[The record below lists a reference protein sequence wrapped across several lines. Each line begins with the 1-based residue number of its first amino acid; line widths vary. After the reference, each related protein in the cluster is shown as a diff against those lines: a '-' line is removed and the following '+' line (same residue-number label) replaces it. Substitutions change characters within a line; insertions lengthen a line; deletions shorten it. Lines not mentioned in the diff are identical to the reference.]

1 MLKIHQNLG
10 EFLKH
15 IYDTYPTSV
24 ALETKKLFRL
34 ERHTYKDLGDN
45 SRQVAAFLRSL
56 GVQKG
61 DRVFIWAPNL
71 PEWVVVY
78 FGSLFLGAVVVPVD
92 PNTSSETISKFVK
105 STSPKIIFRSKFLG
119 GNLNGL
125 VEKEIFLEELDEV
138 LAKFEPLAWK
148 DNKIRFY
155 DVAEIVFTSGTTSEP
170 KGVILTHKNLLANL
184 KSLLQMFP
192 GKNYYRFLSILPLSH
207 MYEQMVGL
215 LGPLSVGARITYLPR
230 LNSLTVAK
238 TVRESGIT
246 AFIAVPQVLNLLLNS
261 IERKVKEVHFGWWW
275 NFALIIS
282 PTLPFMWIRRL
293 LFHPI
298 HRFFGGRLEFIAV
311 GGAPLNYSLARTWEL
326 LGVKILQGYGT
337 TEASPLISM
346 NTLEKRRLDSV
357 GKLVPGVE
365 VKIEPNG
372 EITVRG
378 ENITQGYWQ
387 NEEATKKS
395 FADGW
400 YRTGDIGYLDDEDF
414 LYIQGREK
422 FMIVLPD
429 GMNVYPEDIE
439 KKLNNHP
446 AIKDSTIVG
455 LKKEGE
461 ESVHAVLILKKR
473 LDPNPIVREINK
485 KLESHQQITS
495 FGIWPEEDFPR
506 THTLKINRKEVLNR
520 TSSGLKQVKPTTD
533 EDTTS
538 DKLVEIVATLS
549 NKDHSE
555 ITPGKNLV
563 SDLGFDSLSRLELV
577 ALIEEEM
584 GVSISESSI
593 DSNTTIGKLK
603 QLFSEAE
610 GSSKVVRFKKW
621 PLWTTTKII
630 RLLLQN
636 ILLFPFTS
644 IFTSLK
650 VKNRDLLTKM
660 NGPAIFIFNHTSHFD
675 APTILEI
682 LPSKI
687 RRNTT
692 VAASQDYFFTNPFLG
707 NFVKLLVN
715 AFPFARK
722 EPIRPS
728 LEHMG
733 ELLDLG
739 HSVVIAPEGT
749 RSPDGK
755 LAPFKAGAGMMAVEM
770 MVPVVPVKLQGLF
783 EVLPKGRAL
792 PRFRKVTAMVGK
804 PIAFDKKTSYL
815 EATRILHNSL
825 KMLS

>member
-1 MLKIHQNLG
+1 MQKRYQNLG

-15 IYDTYPTSV
+15 IYDTFPDST

-34 ERHTYKDLGDN
+34 ERYTYKDLGDCG
-45 SRQVAAFLRSL
+45 RRVAALL
-56 GVQKG
+56 KDAGVQKG
-61 DRVFIWAPNL
+61 DRVLIWTPNL

-78 FGSLFLGAVVVPVD
+78 FGALFLGAVVVPVD
-92 PNTSSETISKFVK
+92 PSTSSETISKFVK
-105 STSPKIIFRSKFLG
+105 STSPRIIFRSKFLG

-138 LAKFEPLAWK
+138 LIKFEPLDWK
-148 DNKIRFY
+148 DNKVGFY

-184 KSLLQMFP
+184 ESLLQMFP

-230 LNSLTVAK
+230 LNSLTVAR

-261 IERKVKEVHFGWWW
+261 IERKVKEMHFGWWW
-275 NFALIIS
+275 DFALTIS

-293 LFHPI
+293 LFYPI

-337 TEASPLISM
+337 TEASPLISL
-346 NTLEKRRLDSV
+346 NTLEERRLDSV

-400 YRTGDIGYLDDEDF
+400 YKTGDIGYLDNEGF
-414 LYIQGREK
+414 LYIKGREK

-429 GMNVYPEDIE
+429 GKNVYPEDIE

-446 AIKDSTIVG
+446 AIKESTIVG

-461 ESVHAVLILKKR
+461 ESVHAVLILKNR
-473 LDPNPIVREINK
+473 LDPNPIVKEINK

-495 FGIWPEEDFPR
+495 FSLWPQEDFPR
-506 THTLKINRKEVLNR
+506 THTLKVDRKEVLDQV
-520 TSSGLKQVKPTTD
+520 SSGLKQVKSITDKATTG
-533 EDTTS
+533 
-538 DKLVEIVATLS
+538 DKLIEIVATLS
-549 NKDHSE
+549 NKVRSE
-555 ITPGKNLV
+555 ITPEKNLV
-563 SDLGFDSLSRLELV
+563 SNLGFDSLSRLELV

-584 GVSISESSI
+584 GVSVSESSI
-593 DSNTTIGKLK
+593 DSNTTIGNLK
-603 QLFSEAE
+603 QLVGEAE
-610 GSSKVVRFKKW
+610 GSGKVVKFKKW
-621 PLWTTTKII
+621 PLWGPIKLFRFI
-630 RLLLQN
+630 LQN
-636 ILLFPFTS
+636 ILLFPIVN
-644 IFTSLK
+644 IFVLLEVNNRGTLGSL
-650 VKNRDLLTKM
+650 NS
-660 NGPAIFIFNHTSHFD
+660 PAIFIFNHTSHFD
-675 APTILEI
+675 VPVVLKL
-682 LPSKI
+682 LPGNI
-687 RRNTT
+687 RWYTC
-692 VAASQDYFFTNPFLG
+692 VAAAQDYFF
-707 NFVKLLVN
+707 
-715 AFPFARK
+715 
-722 EPIRPS
+722 
-728 LEHMG
+728 
-733 ELLDLG
+733 
-739 HSVVIAPEGT
+739 
-749 RSPDGK
+749 
-755 LAPFKAGAGMMAVEM
+755 
-770 MVPVVPVKLQGLF
+770 
-783 EVLPKGRAL
+783 
-792 PRFRKVTAMVGK
+792 
-804 PIAFDKKTSYL
+804 
-815 EATRILHNSL
+815 
-825 KMLS
+825 

>member
-1 MLKIHQNLG
+1 MQKRYQNLG

-15 IYDTYPTSV
+15 IYDTFPDST

-34 ERHTYKDLGDN
+34 ERYTYKDLGDCG
-45 SRQVAAFLRSL
+45 RRVAALL
-56 GVQKG
+56 KDAGVQKG
-61 DRVFIWAPNL
+61 DRVLIWTPNL

-78 FGSLFLGAVVVPVD
+78 FGALFLGAVVVPVD
-92 PNTSSETISKFVK
+92 PSTSSETISKFVK
-105 STSPKIIFRSKFLG
+105 STSPRIIFRSKFLG

-138 LAKFEPLAWK
+138 LIKFEPLDWK
-148 DNKIRFY
+148 DNKVGFY

-184 KSLLQMFP
+184 ESLLQMFP

-230 LNSLTVAK
+230 LNSLTVAR

-261 IERKVKEVHFGWWW
+261 IERKVKEMHFGWWW
-275 NFALIIS
+275 DFALTIS

-293 LFHPI
+293 LFYPI

-337 TEASPLISM
+337 TEASPLISL
-346 NTLEKRRLDSV
+346 NTLEERRLDSV

-400 YRTGDIGYLDDEDF
+400 YKTGDIGYLDNEGF
-414 LYIQGREK
+414 LYIKGREK

-429 GMNVYPEDIE
+429 GKNVYPEDIE

-446 AIKDSTIVG
+446 AIKESTIVG

-461 ESVHAVLILKKR
+461 ESVHAVLILKNR
-473 LDPNPIVREINK
+473 LDPNPIVKEINK

-495 FGIWPEEDFPR
+495 FSLWPQEDFPR
-506 THTLKINRKEVLNR
+506 THTLKVDRKEVLDQV
-520 TSSGLKQVKPTTD
+520 SSGLKQVKSITDKATTG
-533 EDTTS
+533 
-538 DKLVEIVATLS
+538 DKLIEIVATLS
-549 NKDHSE
+549 NKVRSE
-555 ITPGKNLV
+555 ITPEKNLV
-563 SDLGFDSLSRLELV
+563 SNLGFDSLSRLELV

-584 GVSISESSI
+584 GVSVSESSI
-593 DSNTTIGKLK
+593 DSNTTIGNLK
-603 QLFSEAE
+603 QLVGEAE
-610 GSSKVVRFKKW
+610 GSGKVVKFKKW
-621 PLWTTTKII
+621 PLWGPIKLFRFI
-630 RLLLQN
+630 LQN
-636 ILLFPFTS
+636 ILLFPIVN
-644 IFTSLK
+644 IFVLLEVNNRGTLGSL
-650 VKNRDLLTKM
+650 NS
-660 NGPAIFIFNHTSHFD
+660 PAIFIFNHTSHFD
-675 APTILEI
+675 VPVVLKL
-682 LPSKI
+682 LPGNI
-687 RRNTT
+687 RWYTC
-692 VAASQDYFFTNPFLG
+692 VAAAQDYFFSNPILG
-707 NFVKLLVN
+707 NFVTILLN

-722 EPIRPS
+722 EPVRPS

-749 RSPDGK
+749 RSISGT
-755 LAPFKAGAGMMAVEM
+755 LQPFKAGPGLMAVEM
-770 MVPVVPVKLQGLF
+770 MVPVVPIKLQGLY
-783 EVLPKGRAL
+783 EVLPKGRSI
-792 PRFRKVTAMVGK
+792 PRFRKVTATVGR
-804 PIAFDKKTSYL
+804 PILFGKKTSYL
-815 EATRILHNSL
+815 EATKVMENSL
-825 KMLS
+825 KSLS